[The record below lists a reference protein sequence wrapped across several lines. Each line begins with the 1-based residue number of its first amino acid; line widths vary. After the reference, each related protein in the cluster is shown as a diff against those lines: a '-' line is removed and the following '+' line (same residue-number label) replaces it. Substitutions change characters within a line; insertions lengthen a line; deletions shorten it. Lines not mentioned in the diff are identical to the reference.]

1 MKNKLILKI
10 LACAMAGISV
20 FSFAGCKSCKSEEAE
35 TPPVT
40 EGPEEIG
47 GDNDGGSTGDG
58 NTNDGNTNG
67 GNTNDGNT
75 NGGNTNDGN
84 TNDGN
89 TNDGNTGDGSS
100 SYQDHEQPD
109 IKNNPVA
116 GSVEITSAKGDLE
129 AAYVTSGELIIT
141 VDRECTV
148 TLYVLNERTFEL
160 DGSRTAAPTALTGE
174 GISGYSITLQLDEGV
189 HSIKKGSGE
198 NAIFYA
204 VLTPKG

>member
-47 GDNDGGSTGDG
+47 GDNDGGSTG
-58 NTNDGNTNG
+58 
-67 GNTNDGNT
+67 
-75 NGGNTNDGN
+75 DGN

>member
-47 GDNDGGSTGDG
+47 GDNNNGDG
-58 NTNDGNTNG
+58 NA
-67 GNTNDGNT
+67 

-89 TNDGNTGDGSS
+89 TNDGNTNDGNTNDDNTTGGNTGDGSS

-116 GSVEITSAKGDLE
+116 GSVEIISAKGDLE

-174 GISGYSITLQLDEGV
+174 GMSGYSITLQLDEGV